1 MSRSGHGPTAAGPT
15 DADAT
20 TRDRGAFG
28 AAALMLVVVA
38 LAGSALV
45 VDGGRA
51 MAARRQAANTAEAAA
66 RAGLATYQPGAG
78 LERRAATAAALDH
91 ARRAGVAPGDAVAS
105 FTTDAA
111 GRPELVVTVT
121 ARRRTVMLVLAGTE
135 VLTVRATGS
144 AVSLYAP

>member
-1 MSRSGHGPTAAGPT
+1 MSRPGHSTTDDGSIDAGSVG
-15 DADAT
+15 
-20 TRDRGAFG
+20 RDRGAFG
-28 AAALMLVVVA
+28 AVALMLVVVT

-66 RAGLATYQPGAG
+66 RAGLATYLPGAG
-78 LERRAATAAALDH
+78 LDRRAAMAAALDH
-91 ARRAGVAPGDAVAS
+91 TRRAGVAPGDAEAS

-144 AVSLYAP
+144 AIALYTP

>member
-1 MSRSGHGPTAAGPT
+1 MSRPGHSTTEAGST
-15 DADAT
+15 DAGST
-20 TRDRGAFG
+20 GRDRGAFG
-28 AAALMLVVVA
+28 AVALMLVVVT

-66 RAGLATYQPGAG
+66 RAGLATYLPGAG
-78 LERRAATAAALDH
+78 LDRRAAMAAALDH
-91 ARRAGVAPGDAVAS
+91 TRRAGVAPGDAEAS

-144 AVSLYAP
+144 AIALYTP